1 MREKDYPKR
10 FHEIS
15 GKTFVIDIDG
25 TICSNTDGDYPNAIP
40 IVEAIESVK
49 RLKQMGAEIVF
60 FTARGTT
67 TKMDWMALTES
78 QLELWGVPYDSLIF
92 GKPYGDFYID
102 DKGVS
107 SSYLL
112 SSLDAQEMLDGL

>member
-1 MREKDYPKR
+1 MKEKDYPRR
-10 FHEIS
+10 FPEIS

-25 TICSNTDGDYPNAIP
+25 TICSDTNGDYPNAIP
-40 IVEAIESVK
+40 ILEAIENVK
-49 RLKQMGAEIVF
+49 RLKQMGAKVVF

-67 TKMDWMALTES
+67 TKMDWRALTEK
-78 QLELWGVPYDSLIF
+78 QLEDWGVPYDCLLF

-107 SSYLL
+107 SAYLF
-112 SSLDAQEMLDGL
+112 SSLN